1 MLEVAGEA
9 VEELARAAVEVHPAP
24 EEAKAELG
32 EEAVAAAAG
41 EAEAPVGQA
50 EEAVAA
56 VATPEGTSS
65 CSPRHPTS

>member
-1 MLEVAGEA
+1 MLEVAREA
-9 VEELARAAVEVHPAP
+9 VEERARAAVAVQPVP

-32 EEAVAAAAG
+32 EAAAVVAAAAAG

-56 VATPEGTSS
+56 PEGTSS
-65 CSPRHPTS
+65 CSPRHPPS